1 MLENS
6 SSKALKRSAR
16 SVFEPPAA
24 LLAADISTKL
34 HLRVEIKFVIQKLL

>member
-16 SVFEPPAA
+16 SVFERPAA
-24 LLAADISTKL
+24 LLAADISTEM
-34 HLRVEIKFVIQKLL
+34 HLETKFVIQKLL